1 MIEIDGKIYRNLEEQ
16 VRKNK
21 EDIESID
28 TNVTSNT
35 SAITGINNRLD
46 NLDLTYATD
55 EDVQNL
61 QSQIN
66 TKANQSDLNS
76 TNSRVGTLES
86 TVTQLSPQV
95 AKALKTPMSAPSST
109 ELVAVDTSNGQAM
122 ISIGDGLTIENDTL
136 KLSGGQQQQINIDN
150 ISITKNSDDQI
161 QAVKLK
167 DATVKVDST
176 IIYDNFNGVTKLSTQ
191 DYQTLST
198 YGQLTV
204 NGETIVFDNNMLYL
218 TPEGAGNS
226 TTTGVTLK
234 SEQFTGTTVTE
245 FRDFIS
251 SKNVYSI
258 TMEIG
263 STGFTINVYETNI
276 RSDGTISITESTQE
290 IKPFFYPIKFY
301 RTNDITFMSQGVQG
315 DIITF
320 IPNFSTLQYSK
331 ITNVAGTTR
340 MISTGLNGSPIDILT
355 NNTFTIEYFE

>member
-35 SAITGINNRLD
+35 NSINDINTRLD

-55 EDVQNL
+55 QDIQNL

-66 TKANQSDLNS
+66 TNQSDLNS
-76 TNSRVGTLES
+76 TNSRVSTLES
-86 TVTQLSPQV
+86 TVTQLTPQV
-95 AKALKTPMSAPSST
+95 AKSLKTPMSAPAST
-109 ELVAVDTSNGQAM
+109 ELVAVDETNGQAM
-122 ISIGDGLTIENDTL
+122 IAIGDGLVIEDDTL

-167 DATVKVDST
+167 DATVKIDST
-176 IIYDNFNGVTKLSTQ
+176 IIYDNFSGVTKLSTH

-198 YGQLTV
+198 DGQLTV

-218 TPEGAGNS
+218 TPEEAGDS
-226 TTTGVTLK
+226 AATGLTLK
-234 SEQFTGTTVTE
+234 SEQFTGTLTA
-245 FRDFIS
+245 FRNFIN

-258 TMEIG
+258 TLG
-263 STGFTINVYETNI
+263 PGFTPITVNHIDTII
-276 RSDGTISITESTQE
+276 RADGTISTGTGSYSIVEGS
-290 IKPFFYPIKFY
+290 KFY
-301 RTNDITFMSQGVQG
+301 RSGEDTFTHSTTTHQDVYNANSDYIHPSGITSIAGN
-315 DIITF
+315 TF
-320 IPNFSTLQYSK
+320 ITSLGDN
-331 ITNVAGTTR
+331 
-340 MISTGLNGSPIDILT
+340 ISGLFQEGEPYI
-355 NNTFTIEYFE
+355 FEYFE